1 MFLPDIIID
10 KQHQAIAEILNR
22 ILEENS
28 ELISLILN
36 CMTNLNL
43 GKEYLNEYK
52 EKTLNLLKTNIK
64 VNTISAIIKYV
75 LLLYCYIINIKLKNI
90 F

>member
-10 KQHQAIAEILNR
+10 KQHQTIAEILNR

-43 GKEYLNEYK
+43 EKKYLNEYK

-64 VNTISAIIKYV
+64 VNAISAIIKYV
-75 LLLYCYIINIKLKNI
+75 LLLSY
-90 F
+90 

>member
-10 KQHQAIAEILNR
+10 KQHQTIAEILNR

-64 VNTISAIIKYV
+64 VNAISAIIKYV
-75 LLLYCYIINIKLKNI
+75 LLLYY
-90 F
+90 

>member
-10 KQHQAIAEILNR
+10 KQHQTIAEILNR

-43 GKEYLNEYK
+43 EKEYLNEYK

-64 VNTISAIIKYV
+64 VNAISAIIKYV
-75 LLLYCYIINIKLKNI
+75 LLLSY
-90 F
+90 

>member
-10 KQHQAIAEILNR
+10 KQHQTIAEILNR

-28 ELISLILN
+28 ELINLILN

-64 VNTISAIIKYV
+64 VNAISAIIKYV
-75 LLLYCYIINIKLKNI
+75 LLLYY
-90 F
+90 

>member
-10 KQHQAIAEILNR
+10 KQHQTIAEILNR

-64 VNTISAIIKYV
+64 INAISAIIKYV
-75 LLLYCYIINIKLKNI
+75 LLLYY
-90 F
+90 

>member
-10 KQHQAIAEILNR
+10 KQHQTIAEILNR
-22 ILEENS
+22 ILEENF

-64 VNTISAIIKYV
+64 VNAISAIIKYV
-75 LLLYCYIINIKLKNI
+75 LLLYY
-90 F
+90 

>member
-10 KQHQAIAEILNR
+10 KQHQTIAEILNR

-64 VNTISAIIKYV
+64 VNAISAIIKYV
-75 LLLYCYIINIKLKNI
+75 LLLSY
-90 F
+90 

>member
-10 KQHQAIAEILNR
+10 KQHQTIAEILNR

-43 GKEYLNEYK
+43 EKEYLNEYK

-64 VNTISAIIKYV
+64 VNAISAIIKYV
-75 LLLYCYIINIKLKNI
+75 LLLFY
-90 F
+90 

>member
-75 LLLYCYIINIKLKNI
+75 FIALLLYN
-90 F
+90 